1 MEQRRLPFALPGEGD
16 APVVLGVEGGQS
28 PTGRVSKALGSMRA
42 RRSWAAQ

>member
-1 MEQRRLPFALPGEGD
+1 MEQCLLPFALPGEGD